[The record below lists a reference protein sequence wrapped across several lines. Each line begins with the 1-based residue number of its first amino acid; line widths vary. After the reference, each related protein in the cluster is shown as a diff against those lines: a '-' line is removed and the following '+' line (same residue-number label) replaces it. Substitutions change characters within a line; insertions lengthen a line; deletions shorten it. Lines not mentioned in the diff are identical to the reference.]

1 MMSDIYE
8 TAGKFYGIP
17 TGNICDNQGLEGAM
31 AAEIMPLHYR
41 MKCAG
46 VAMTVE
52 CVPGDNL
59 TIHKAIAVAKP
70 GTVLVISCKGYTD
83 RGVFGDMFATSCMAR
98 GIKGAVIDGACRDR
112 EDIIDLGFPMFVR
125 GVSPNG
131 TVKEQLGAI
140 DEPMACGG
148 VIVEAGDVIVGDGDG
163 VVVVRKADAEEV
175 LQKAAAKRDK
185 EDEMRKLYEQ
195 GKTTVE
201 LMGFYEKLGMTKDDI
216 R

>member
-1 MMSDIYE
+1 MSDIYE

-17 TGNICDNQGLEGAM
+17 TGNICDSQGLEGAM
-31 AAEIMPLHYR
+31 AADIMPLHYK

-83 RGVFGDMFATSCMAR
+83 RGVFGDMFATSCLAR

-112 EDIIDLGFPMFVR
+112 EDIIDLGFPVFVR

-140 DEPMACGG
+140 DEPMSCGG

-163 VVVVRKADAEEV
+163 VVAVRSADAEEV

-201 LMGFYEKLGMTKDDI
+201 LMKKT
-216 R
+216 